1 MGYIAPTIRLL
12 PDLRSEASRPIPFGN
27 AAWNCPI
34 GEDSTIRQE
43 AALRFNFMLEEAG
56 LTMSEPQEQTIRERA
71 YALWEQ
77 DGRPE
82 GRSLAHW
89 FKAEGEIGIERA
101 LAAQEKIGATKSQRR
116 RSATKSL
123 H

>member
-43 AALRFNFMLEEAG
+43 AALRFNVHAG
-56 LTMSEPQEQTIRERA
+56 G
-71 YALWEQ
+71 
-77 DGRPE
+77 GRVNYV
-82 GRSLAHW
+82 GTARTDHS
-89 FKAEGEIGIERA
+89 
-101 LAAQEKIGATKSQRR
+101 
-116 RSATKSL
+116 
-123 H
+123 